1 MALSTYNRWSFTDME
16 KECGCGGGAPLEEKL
31 LRRNKDMEL
40 QGPRFLLLTLIRI
53 LEETEPSKAET
64 KVREP

>member
-1 MALSTYNRWSFTDME
+1 MWGWGSP
-16 KECGCGGGAPLEEKL
+16 GGKL

-40 QGPRFLLLTLIRI
+40 QGPRYLLLTLIRI